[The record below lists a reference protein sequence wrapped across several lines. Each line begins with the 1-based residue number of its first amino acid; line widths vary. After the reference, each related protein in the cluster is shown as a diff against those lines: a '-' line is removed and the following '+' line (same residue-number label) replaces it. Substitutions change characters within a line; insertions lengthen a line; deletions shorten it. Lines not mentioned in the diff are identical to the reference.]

1 MMDQEYFE
9 KFRSE
14 LVQHRDK
21 LMEWLNDDGHNKE
34 IRLGGHSTKEVLKAV
49 SELKETLE
57 SIDKG
62 NFGECRVCHETVD
75 PELLELDYTHRVCLS
90 HYPEE
95 QLRALENDL
104 ELASKVQRELLPCCV
119 PSLSDIQIAFHAEPA
134 RIVGGDYFDFFAS
147 KNGAQGVA
155 IADVMGKGL
164 PASMLMSNLQASL
177 RILGPQYGELD
188 SLMSKLNELFQRN
201 LKLIRFITIFLA
213 VIDSDTGTVEY
224 CNGGHHPPILFEA
237 ATNKIHWLK
246 PTGPAIG
253 LTRQA
258 EFKSET
264 MTVSKGDLLLLY
276 TDGLVESRNGN
287 GKEFGEDRMA
297 SFVLENHF
305 KPPEDLV
312 KELRDKAAQFAGR
325 FQDDLTLL
333 AIKF

>member
-1 MMDQEYFE
+1 MDHENAE
-9 KFRSE
+9 KFRNE
-14 LVQHRDK
+14 LAQQRDK
-21 LMEWLNDDGHNKE
+21 LVEWLNSDAYDKE
-34 IRLGGHSTKEVLKAV
+34 IHLGGHSTKEVLKAV
-49 SELKETLE
+49 SELKEALE
-57 SIDKG
+57 NIDNG
-62 NFGECRVCHETVD
+62 NFGKCTVCHDTVD
-75 PELLELDYTHRVCLS
+75 PELLELDYASCVCLS

-147 KNGAQGVA
+147 KDGAQGVA

-177 RILGPQYGELD
+177 RILGPQYDELD
-188 SLMSKLNELFQRN
+188 SLMAKLNELFQRN

-213 VIDSDTGTVEY
+213 AIDTKAGTIEY

-237 ATNKIHWLK
+237 ASGKVHWLK

-253 LTRQA
+253 LTRHA
-258 EFKSET
+258 EFKSA
-264 MTVSKGDLLLLY
+264 TVKISKGDLMLLY

-287 GKEFGEDRMA
+287 GEEFGEDRMA
-297 SFVLENHF
+297 SFVRNNHL
-305 KPPEDLV
+305 KPTEDFV
-312 KELRDKAAQFAGR
+312 KELRDKAADFSGK

>member
-21 LMEWLNDDGHNKE
+21 LMEWLNGDANHQE
-34 IRLGGHSTKEVLKAV
+34 VHLGGHSTKEVLKAV
-49 SELKETLE
+49 SELKDALE
-57 SIDKG
+57 HIEQG
-62 NFGECRVCHETVD
+62 NFGECTVCHETVD
-75 PELLELDYTHRVCLS
+75 PELLELDYTQSVCLS

-119 PSLSDIQIAFHAEPA
+119 PTLPDIQIAFHAEPA
-134 RIVGGDYFDFFAS
+134 RIVGGDYFDFFAF
-147 KNGAQGVA
+147 KNGHQGVA

-188 SLMSKLNELFQRN
+188 SLMAKLNELFQRN

-213 VIDSDTGTVEY
+213 AIDSKTGTVEY

-237 ATNKIHWLK
+237 ASGKIHWLK

-253 LTRQA
+253 LTRDA

-264 MTVSKGDLLLLY
+264 VKISKGDVLLLY
-276 TDGLVESRNGN
+276 TDGLVESHNGS
-287 GKEFGEDRMA
+287 GEEFGEDRVA
-297 SFVLENHF
+297 A
-305 KPPEDLV
+305 LV
-312 KELRDKAAQFAGR
+312 KENHHESAETIVKKLREDGLNFASR
-325 FQDDLTLL
+325 FQDDMTLM